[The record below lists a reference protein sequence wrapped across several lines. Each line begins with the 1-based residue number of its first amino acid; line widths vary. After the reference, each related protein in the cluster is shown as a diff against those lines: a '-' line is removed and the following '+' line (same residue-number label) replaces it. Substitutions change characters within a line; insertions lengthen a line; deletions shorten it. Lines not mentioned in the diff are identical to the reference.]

1 MESWHEAV
9 STRCAT
15 RPSKPPGCESRP
27 HPSAVAA
34 QRTSRLSFG
43 PRFDA
48 VEVAAQSGSMDRS
61 PYSRPGGLRGLKSR
75 SVAQPGGFEGP
86 AVLRA
91 TMRGDPAPTVPRFGP
106 LHRGYER
113 IHPEEEQR

>member
-15 RPSKPPGCESRP
+15 SPSKPPGCESRP

-75 SVAQPGGFEGP
+75 SVAQPGRLRGP
-86 AVLRA
+86 CRPANDDARETLLRPYLVL
-91 TMRGDPAPTVPRFGP
+91 VPCTG
-106 LHRGYER
+106 GNEQ
-113 IHPEEEQR
+113 IHPR